1 MSGHGRF
8 QADALKIRTYCEDDE
23 ASVIDLWK
31 RCGLL
36 RPWNDPGKDI
46 RRKRAVNPEW
56 LIVAV
61 LAQRIIG
68 TVMIGYEGHRG
79 WINYLAVDPT
89 QQRRGVGR
97 LLMER
102 AEEILRKEGCPKVNL
117 QIRAHNLAAPGFYL
131 NLGYAPDDVISFGK
145 RLESD

>member
-1 MSGHGRF
+1 
-8 QADALKIRTYCEDDE
+8 
-23 ASVIDLWK
+23 
-31 RCGLL
+31 
-36 RPWNDPGKDI
+36 
-46 RRKRAVNPEW
+46 
-56 LIVAV
+56 VAV

-97 LLMER
+97 LLIER

>member
-1 MSGHGRF
+1 
-8 QADALKIRTYCEDDE
+8 LE
-23 ASVIDLWK
+23 

-36 RPWNDPGKDI
+36 RPWNDPAKDI

-61 LAQRIIG
+61 LGEKIIG
-68 TVMIGYEGHRG
+68 TIMIGYEGHRG
-79 WINYLAVDPT
+79 WINYLAVDPA

-102 AEEILRKEGCPKVNL
+102 AEEILDKLGCPKVNL
-117 QIRAHNLAAPGFYL
+117 QVQRFHIKYYQDSGQRAGI
-131 NLGYAPDDVISFGK
+131 ISAQANTA
-145 RLESD
+145 L